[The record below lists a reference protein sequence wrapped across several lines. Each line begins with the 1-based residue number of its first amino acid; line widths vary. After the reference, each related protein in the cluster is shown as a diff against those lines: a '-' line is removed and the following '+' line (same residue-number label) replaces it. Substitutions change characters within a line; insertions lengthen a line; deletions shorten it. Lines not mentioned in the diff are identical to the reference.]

1 MVSYLTKKQAS
12 EYLTN
17 ELGLPIS
24 EKTLSKYISI
34 GGSPT
39 FRKFGRRVV
48 YTIDDLTNWAQ
59 SKLSKPVTNSSQL
72 VP

>member
-34 GGSPT
+34 GGSPI

-48 YTIDDLTNWAQ
+48 YSIEDLTSWADNR
-59 SKLSKPVTNSSQL
+59 LSKPVTNSSQL
-72 VP
+72 EP